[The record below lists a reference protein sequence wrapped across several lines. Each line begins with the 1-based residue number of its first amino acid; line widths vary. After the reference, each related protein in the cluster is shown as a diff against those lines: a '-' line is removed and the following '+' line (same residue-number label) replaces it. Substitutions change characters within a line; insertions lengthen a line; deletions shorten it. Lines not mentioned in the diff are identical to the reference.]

1 MAKAQWTIPLERII
15 ERTKADVDTVV
26 RKVTLDLFRKVVLRS
41 PVDTG
46 RFKGNWNVGYQTPN
60 LTIGERED
68 KTPRGQI
75 DGATTAVLRAALTMP
90 VGGVTW
96 LSNGL
101 PYAEPLEFGHSRIQ
115 APGGMI
121 RVSVAEFASIVA
133 GARP

>member
-1 MAKAQWTIPLERII
+1 MAKAQWSIPLERII
-15 ERTKADVDTVV
+15 ERTKADVDTAV

-46 RFKGNWNVGYQTPN
+46 RFRANWNVSFGAPN
-60 LTIGERED
+60 LSISDSTAQA
-68 KTPRGQI
+68 RGV
-75 DGATTAVLRAALTMP
+75 AEASKALTMP